1 MTLKYQRL
9 LNLLNCCENK
19 INEISAFRIFNSEY
33 SKIIENSQ
41 LCILEKHLEIELV
54 DLSQMFEVSKK
65 SEIVLCA
72 IFFNSFI
79 DIEGLVTKIVSEE
92 DLTLAV
98 CLDSDIISELEEAI
112 LELERKNI
120 LKINSETKTYQL
132 TSNFINTTKF

>member
-41 LCILEKHLEIELV
+41 LCILEKHLEIELL

-65 SEIVLCA
+65 SAIVLCA

>member
-65 SEIVLCA
+65 SAIVLCA